1 MKNKFEK
8 ALMAGAAAL
17 ALGSSPDASAE
28 EKILVAS
35 LDTQSKST
43 SSETVRIQEMTP
55 EVRAFLTKVVG
66 THFDSGIERWYQAGN
81 VPEAWSKLSL
91 EDLHLLVGYLN
102 IKSVAQPVEQLMQSS
117 YKNFIPADL
126 ARLIQKGTMGLN
138 EKAKYDLEYTSRM
151 DQTWATLSQT
161 LIYNAQ
167 KNKPK
172 I

>member
-1 MKNKFEK
+1 MKNRIEK
-8 ALMAGAAAL
+8 VLMAGAAAL

-43 SSETVRIQEMTP
+43 SSETVRVQEMTP
-55 EVRAFLTKVVG
+55 EVRAFLSKVVG
-66 THFDSGIERWYQAGN
+66 THVDSGIERWYQAGN

-102 IKSVAQPVEQLMQSS
+102 IKSVDQPVEQLMQSS

-126 ARLIQKGTMGLN
+126 ARLIQKGTKGLN
-138 EKAKYDLEYTSRM
+138 EKAKYDLEYTSRK
-151 DQTWATLSQT
+151 DKTWNDLSLT
-161 LIYNAQ
+161 LIYDHK
-167 KNKPK
+167 KNIPS